1 MKESDAEDYTRLNN
15 WFQNVA
21 TALAG
26 SLDKLLLRA
35 GGLFFTNPNLSLE
48 LYTAQEFDT
57 VEVSAELVEKFGELF
72 ALRVIGTRMIDALI
86 NDGDVVV
93 IKPTRCAKDGEIV
106 VVWFRKGETAILRKF
121 CSEGDY
127 IRLQPA
133 NSTMDPYI
141 RP

>member
-35 GGLFFTNPNLSLE
+35 VGLFFTNPNLSLE

>member
-35 GGLFFTNPNLSLE
+35 VGLFFTNPNLSLE

-106 VVWFRKGETAILRKF
+106 VVWFRKEETAILRKF
-121 CSEGDY
+121 YSEGDY

-133 NSTMDPYI
+133 NSTTDPYI

>member
-35 GGLFFTNPNLSLE
+35 VGLFFTNPNLILE

-121 CSEGDY
+121 CSEGGY

>member
-26 SLDKLLLRA
+26 SLDKLLLWA
-35 GGLFFTNPNLSLE
+35 VGLFFTNPNLILE

>member
-35 GGLFFTNPNLSLE
+35 VGLFFTNPNLILE

-72 ALRVIGTRMIDALI
+72 ALRVIGTRMIDALT

-93 IKPTRCAKDGEIV
+93 IKPTRYAKDGEIV
-106 VVWFRKGETAILRKF
+106 VVWFRKEETAILRKF
-121 CSEGDY
+121 YSEGDY
-127 IRLQPA
+127 RRLQPA

>member
-35 GGLFFTNPNLSLE
+35 VGLFFTNPNLILE